1 MNNELRISI
10 LFSFIVVY
18 NLFSSLKYTILLWIC
33 LSQAQKEQERGVREN
48 VVQNVKKRKNRS
60 EIERGSIETSRIRA
74 SLDGVNNKDNEP
86 ATSTSAQPPPL
97 APISDNLQ
105 YSDFPVIQKF
115 HFYRASLRHTLFFFH
130 ILFTKDLH

>member
-1 MNNELRISI
+1 M
-10 LFSFIVVY
+10 
-18 NLFSSLKYTILLWIC
+18 LK
-33 LSQAQKEQERGVREN
+33 SGAERTRAWRERKCTSE
-48 VVQNVKKRKNRS
+48 VTVQNVKKRKNRS
-60 EIERGSIETSRIRA
+60 EIERVERSRICA

-86 ATSTSAQPPPL
+86 ATSTSAQPPLL